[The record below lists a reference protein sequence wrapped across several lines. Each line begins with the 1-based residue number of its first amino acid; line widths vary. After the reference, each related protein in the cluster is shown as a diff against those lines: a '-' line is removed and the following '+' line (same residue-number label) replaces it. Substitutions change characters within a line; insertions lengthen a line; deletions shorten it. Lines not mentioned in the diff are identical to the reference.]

1 MAYFILK
8 TPSMICSIGSCCNL
22 DDNKGVPVE
31 KLIAT
36 PDYYRLVGSSC
47 ALASASWITY
57 FVHCQP
63 ERPPLLRAD
72 TTPGSLRSVPMH
84 GLHRQPNLP
93 DEVNE
98 RGHQQNQGDAE

>member
-1 MAYFILK
+1 MRFGECFLD
-8 TPSMICSIGSCCNL
+8 NL
-22 DDNKGVPVE
+22 FRP
-31 KLIAT
+31 L
-36 PDYYRLVGSSC
+36 
-47 ALASASWITY
+47 SA
-57 FVHCQP
+57 
-63 ERPPLLRAD
+63 RAPPLLRAD